1 MNKRSFLELA
11 EVCEKVKKTTS
22 KLEKISKLASF
33 LKSLDEEDLCYTIR
47 LLSSTILPPWY
58 NRELQVGYSTLYSII
73 SEISGIDDENFSK
86 IYIKHGDLG
95 EAAEDIL
102 NRKGKKIKPLIS
114 SNLSI
119 KDVYNT
125 FLKISEY
132 SGEKSQKLRKNALLN
147 LFINASPLEAK
158 YLIKII
164 TKELRIGLSEG
175 LLEEAVANAL
185 GITLSYLREKLLLL
199 PDLAEIALRAKRGS
213 LEHVGIELLRPTSFM
228 LAEPMASAE
237 EIMNYYSKPLI
248 AEFKYDG
255 IRTQIHKKGKE
266 VKIFSRRLDEI
277 SFYLPDIVEALKGIK
292 FDFILDSEVISMKNG
307 KPLPFNVIQKRL
319 RRKEVSEELIREIP
333 FQAIVYDILYF
344 QDKAIHEIP
353 LKERKKLLESL
364 ELPDGLKLAE
374 YQIVK
379 TSSEISKLFE
389 YSINQGFEGLMLKDP
404 DSPYTPGK
412 RGKLWVKLKKEFDTI
427 DAVIVA
433 AEYGHGKRAGIL
445 SDYTFAVRD
454 GDELKIIGKAYSG
467 LTDEEIEMLDK
478 KLRSLAIEDLGYK
491 IIVRPEIV
499 IEVAFDSIQMSD
511 RHDSGFAL
519 RFPRIKRIRFDKS
532 PLEID
537 ELNKVKEIYE
547 RKRALQG

>member
-1 MNKRSFLELA
+1 MNGRSFLELA
-11 EVCEKVKKTTS
+11 EVCEKVKKTSS
-22 KLEKISKLASF
+22 KLEKISKLANF
-33 LKSLDEEDLCYTIR
+33 LKSLNEEDLYYAIR
-47 LLSSTILPPWY
+47 LLSSSVLPPWY
-58 NRELQVGYSTLYSII
+58 NREIQVGYSTLYSII
-73 SEISGIDDENFSK
+73 LEISGIDSKSFSS

-95 EAAEDIL
+95 EAAEEIL
-102 NRKGKKIKPLIS
+102 NTSGKKIKPLIS

-119 KDVYNT
+119 KEVYNT
-125 FLKISEY
+125 LLKISEY

-147 LFINASPLEAK
+147 LFINASSLEAK

-164 TKELRIGLSEG
+164 TEELRIGLSEG

-185 GITLSYLREKLLLL
+185 GITLSYLREKVLLL
-199 PDLAEIALRAKRGS
+199 PDLAEIALRAKKGS
-213 LEHVGIELLRPTSFM
+213 LDDIGIELLRPTSFM
-228 LAEPMASAE
+228 LAEPMSSAE

-255 IRTQIHKKGKE
+255 IRAQIHKKGKE

-277 SFYLPDIVEALKGIK
+277 SFYLPDVVEALKRIK
-292 FDFILDSEVISMKNG
+292 FDFILDSEIISIKNG

-319 RRKEVSEELIREIP
+319 RRKNVSEELIREIP
-333 FQAIVYDILYF
+333 FQAFVYDILYF
-344 QDKAIHEIP
+344 QDRAIHDLP

-364 ELPDGLKLAE
+364 ELSDGLKVAE

-379 TSSEISKLFE
+379 TSSEISELFE

-454 GDELKIIGKAYSG
+454 GDELRIIGKAYSG
-467 LTDEEIEMLDK
+467 LTDEEIEMLDR
-478 KLRSLAIEDLGYK
+478 KLRSIAIEDLGYK

-499 IEVAFDSIQMSD
+499 IEVAFDSIQISD

-519 RFPRIKRIRFDKS
+519 RFPRIKRIRFDKLPS
-532 PLEID
+532 EID
-537 ELNKVKEIYE
+537 GIDKVKEIYE